1 MKKIVFSLTLLIFVL
16 NSFCQTSKNKA
27 LTKDYYL
34 QKSKNQKTAAWV
46 LLGGGLGIAATGG
59 IVQLIHENQSNNGS
73 GLSFDFTGTWIAIGG
88 GVVALSSIPFFIGS
102 SKNKKKA
109 ASIAISNQNIF
120 LPRQNSFA
128 LKTQPTFTLKIGL

>member
-34 QKSKNQKTAAWV
+34 QKSKNQKTVAWV
-46 LLGGGLGIAATGG
+46 LLGGGLGIAAAGG
-59 IVQLIHENQSNNGS
+59 IVQLIHENQRNG
-73 GLSFDFTGTWIAIGG
+73 GFNLDFTGAFIAIGG
-88 GVVALSSIPFFIGS
+88 GVIALSSIPFFISS
-102 SKNKKKA
+102 SKNKNIA
-109 ASIAISNQNIF
+109 ASIVISNQNIF
-120 LPRQNSFA
+120 LPQQNSFA